1 MIDAHAHFEFYKKD
15 APKVIEECRR
25 ELRAVVDSMTEYRK
39 AHVWKS
45 WELLKPHFGFIFPTL
60 GYHPNEAR
68 RGNWEKVGKVEAFI
82 RGHSEEIVATGEIG
96 LDYHYAENERQRE
109 NQRAIFRHFL
119 ELALELDL
127 PVVIHAREAE
137 REAFELVQ
145 RAGVNAYFH
154 SYAGSVE
161 LAKEIAENGHVIG
174 INTGIVFIP
183 EVRAVAEKIGLE
195 NLLVETDSPYMSP
208 VKGQRNTPCNVRIA
222 VEWIAKLQGLEP
234 EDVGRETE
242 KNAVEFFGLEVEG

>member
-15 APKVIEECRR
+15 APKVIEECRK
-25 ELRAVVDSMTEYRK
+25 ELRAVVDSITEYRK

-45 WELLKPHFGFIFPTL
+45 WELLRPYFGFIFPTL

-68 RGNWEKVGKVEAFI
+68 RGNWEKVRKVEDFI
-82 RGHSEEIVATGEIG
+82 REHSKEIVAIGEIG

-109 NQRAIFRHFL
+109 NQREIFRHFL
-119 ELALELDL
+119 ELAVELDL

-137 REAFELVQ
+137 GEAYELVQ
-145 RAGVNAYFH
+145 RAGVRAYFH

-161 LAKEIAENGHVIG
+161 LAKEIVENGHVIG

-183 EVRAVAEKIGLE
+183 EVRAVAEAIDVDY
-195 NLLVETDSPYMSP
+195 LLAETDSPYMSP
-208 VKGQRNTPCNVRIA
+208 FKGQRNVPCNVRVA
-222 VEWIAKLQGLEP
+222 VEWIAKLQGLEF
-234 EDVGRETE
+234 EDVERETE
-242 KNAVEFFGLEVEG
+242 KKAIEFFALGVKV